1 MNPLDWACS
10 TRANCGSARVPV
22 VPPLRG
28 LMSIDIGTFDMW
40 LYTPSTCTARTLV
53 TACETPPVYAAD
65 CRFSRLSAITEMLA
79 GAVET
84 NVSGSRPPYGSGYVG
99 LGMIAVGCRK
109 LANSAEVIC
118 RFIGL

>member
-1 MNPLDWACS
+1 MNPIDCACS
-10 TRANCGSARVPV
+10 TRLNCGSGRFPV

-40 LYTPSTCTARTLV
+40 LYTPSTWSAITDVSAR
-53 TACETPPVYAAD
+53 ETPTVYAAD
-65 CRFSRLSAITEMLA
+65 CRFSRSSAITEMFW

-99 LGMIAVGCRK
+99 LVMIAVG
-109 LANSAEVIC
+109 
-118 RFIGL
+118 